1 LTGGIAS
8 GKSTVARLL
17 AERGAVIIDADELAR
32 DVVEPGTP
40 AWSKIVEHFGSAVV
54 LPDKRIDRPALGEIV
69 FNDPARLALLNEI
82 VHPEVMRRIA
92 DRIEELSST
101 DAIVVADVP
110 LLVEVGATSMFN
122 VVVVVNASERAQ
134 VDRMRRV
141 RGMDEDAARARIAA
155 QLPTAEK
162 ADVADWVVT
171 NDGSLE
177 ELEASISALWEF
189 LEARRGGRT
198 APPD

>member
-1 LTGGIAS
+1 M
-8 GKSTVARLL
+8 
-17 AERGAVIIDADELAR
+17 IIDADELAR

-177 ELEASISALWEF
+177 QLEASISALWEF